1 MIPFRPLHNV
11 IYALGLWMASAG
23 ALAAPS
29 GADLAQACENALV
42 GGFNGIQG
50 RMCAWYVTPCD
61 CAAGRKPEAP
71 RVCLP
76 GTIATEALARE
87 VVTGLAAQPELQ
99 LRDADV
105 AAAMI
110 LSGTY
115 PCPQ

>member
-1 MIPFRPLHNV
+1 MIPFRLLRNV
-11 IYALGLWMASAG
+11 LYALGLWMAGAA
-23 ALAAPS
+23 ALATPS
-29 GADLAQACENALV
+29 GADLARACENALA
-42 GGFNGIQG
+42 GGFAGIQG

-87 VVTGLAAQPELQ
+87 VVAGLATRPELQ

-110 LSGTY
+110 LSRTY